1 MTSGVLGVSVG
12 SGVLGTCLVSGVL
25 STAWPLV
32 IQKPFVKIT
41 GWDLEPRGRTTFG
54 G

>member
-1 MTSGVLGVSVG
+1 MTSGVLGVNAG
-12 SGVLGTCLVSGVL
+12 SGFLDTCLVSGVP

-32 IQKPFVKIT
+32 IQKSFVKIM
-41 GWDLEPRGRTTFG
+41 GWDLEPRGRNTFG